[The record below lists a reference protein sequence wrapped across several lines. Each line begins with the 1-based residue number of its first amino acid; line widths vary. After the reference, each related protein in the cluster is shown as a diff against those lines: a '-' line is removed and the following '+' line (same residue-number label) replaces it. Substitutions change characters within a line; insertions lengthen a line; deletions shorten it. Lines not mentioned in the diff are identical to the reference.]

1 MNMVNEGNNDLSYWN
16 CLVISAKPWPT
27 KVAILTT
34 RYGHKDS
41 KSLNPKIVLVWQ
53 ARFVVL
59 PGLFSPRF
67 PSGFREPEAGILSL
81 TLTHRSHFYT
91 LNTFIKASR
100 VAHLTDARYFAA
112 KEVDYLGFNLE
123 EGTEGYLDPMY
134 MKAIREWV
142 EGPKIVGEFSRTPF
156 RVVREAAVFYGLD
169 AVQVTAQNYGKDL
182 AELEGLELILE
193 INVGDQGLLFSK
205 TELQQFSA
213 QADVFLFNFSQPI
226 ISKSTFYADMDF
238 WKEICSLRPSLFQ
251 GNFPA
256 HEWPEMLEILGLAGL
271 SLVGGEE
278 EQVGVKSY
286 DQIDEVFE
294 ALGRG

>member
-1 MNMVNEGNNDLSYWN
+1 M
-16 CLVISAKPWPT
+16 
-27 KVAILTT
+27 TT
-34 RYGHKDS
+34 
-41 KSLNPKIVLVWQ
+41 L
-53 ARFVVL
+53 
-59 PGLFSPRF
+59 
-67 PSGFREPEAGILSL
+67 
-81 TLTHRSHFYT
+81 
-91 LNTFIKASR
+91 IKASR

-123 EGTEGYLDPMY
+123 EGSEGYLDPMY

-193 INVGDQGLLFSK
+193 INIGDQGLPFTKS
-205 TELQQFSA
+205 ELQQFSA
-213 QADVFLFNFSQPI
+213 RADVFLFNFSQPM
-226 ISKSTFYADMDF
+226 ISKSSFYADIDF
-238 WKEICSLRPSLFQ
+238 WKEIFSLRPSLLQ
-251 GNFPA
+251 GNISA
-256 HEWPEMLEILGLAGL
+256 ADWPEVLETLGLAGL